1 MVAYKDSRE
10 RKSSEDPHSVVILAN
25 KKNPALPGLDFSF
38 STFTF
43 SSRRCAGIK
52 VQSSLREQEHSTT
65 FEFPSKQNYLFASQ
79 CAIFCHNFP

>member
-52 VQSSLREQEHSTT
+52 VQSSLREQAAQHHPRISSKPFKLATEHYNRGT
-65 FEFPSKQNYLFASQ
+65 K
-79 CAIFCHNFP
+79 